1 MGNPKA
7 SSVAPLNPIMSPRS
21 SDFEPAEFEPENS
34 PYQRADRPRDFHFA
48 VTWVTLFL
56 HLDPIQA
63 NGPRPRPASPP
74 STLALV
80 PVVAAPL
87 AEQRGSQNPRPGWE
101 NADRENAAWEMVV
114 PKMVRNE
121 SGDFSPA
128 ESGRRRL
135 L

>member
-1 MGNPKA
+1 MGSPKA
-7 SSVAPLNPIMSPRS
+7 SSVAPLNPSMSHGS
-21 SDFEPAEFEPENS
+21 VEFEPEQT
-34 PYQRADRPRDFHFA
+34 PYHRVDRPRDFHFA
-48 VTWVTLFL
+48 VTWVTLFV

-63 NGPRPRPASPP
+63 NGPRPKHAKPS

-87 AEQRGSQNPRPGWE
+87 AEQNAGQNSRPGWE
-101 NADRENAAWEMVV
+101 NAGQENAAWEMVV
-114 PKMVRNE
+114 PKMVRSD

-128 ESGRRRL
+128 ETGKRRL

>member
-1 MGNPKA
+1 MGRPKA
-7 SSVAPLNPIMSPRS
+7 SSVAPLNPIMSPGS
-21 SDFEPAEFEPENS
+21 VEMEPEQTA
-34 PYQRADRPRDFHFA
+34 YQRADRPRDFHFA
-48 VTWVTLFL
+48 VTWVALFA

-63 NGPRPRPASPP
+63 NGPRPRPATQP

-80 PVVAAPL
+80 PVVVAPL
-87 AEQRGSQNPRPGWE
+87 AEQRTGQNSRPGWE

-114 PKMVRNE
+114 PKMVRSD

-128 ESGRRRL
+128 ETGKRRL

>member
-1 MGNPKA
+1 MMGSPKA
-7 SSVAPLNPIMSPRS
+7 SSVAPLNPIMSRGS
-21 SDFEPAEFEPENS
+21 VELEPEQN

-48 VTWVTLFL
+48 VTWVTLFA

-63 NGPRPRPASPP
+63 TGPRPQTANPPA
-74 STLALV
+74 TLALV

-87 AEQRGSQNPRPGWE
+87 AEQRAGQNSRPGWE
-101 NADRENAAWEMVV
+101 DADQENAAWEMVV
-114 PKMVRNE
+114 PRMVRSD

-128 ESGRRRL
+128 ETGKRRL